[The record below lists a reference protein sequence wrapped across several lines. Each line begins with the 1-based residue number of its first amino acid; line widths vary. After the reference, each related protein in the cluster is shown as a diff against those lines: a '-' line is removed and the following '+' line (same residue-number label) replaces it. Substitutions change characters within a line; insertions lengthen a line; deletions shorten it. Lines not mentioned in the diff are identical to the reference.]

1 MGRNEMKIEGDR
13 VTLCQMTEKDL
24 DLRANWSVIQIFRF
38 SIHFPVYNGVNI

>member
-24 DLRANWSVIQIFRF
+24 DFASELECYTNLSLQHSF
-38 SIHFPVYNGVNI
+38 SRV